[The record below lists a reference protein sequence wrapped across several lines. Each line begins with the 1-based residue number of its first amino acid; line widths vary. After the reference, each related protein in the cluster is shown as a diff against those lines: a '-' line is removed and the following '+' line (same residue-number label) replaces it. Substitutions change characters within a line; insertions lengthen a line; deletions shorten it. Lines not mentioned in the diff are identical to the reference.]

1 MLNDLQ
7 ASIKQ
12 EEETEEGPLEDE
24 MLMNI
29 GVDINKDTTNI
40 F

>member
-7 ASIKQ
+7 VSIKQ
-12 EEETEEGPLEDE
+12 EEETEEGRLKDE
-24 MLMNI
+24 MPRNI
-29 GVDINKDTTNI
+29 GIDVEQDTTNI